1 MPSNKI
7 EQIASAL
14 RETLD
19 IEVKNWLGGLTERTD
34 QAKLAREIIALG
46 NHGGGYIFIGF
57 SDVEGHPEIQPRD
70 NEERAFTQDII
81 SGVVER
87 YIEPSCQV
95 NVETVQLAGSEIAHP
110 VITVP
115 GSHRTPLWA
124 KRGAADEEILKN
136 ATIYIRRPGA
146 KSEPPRTQDDWE
158 KLIDRFVKSRQSE
171 LVAAM
176 RSVLNPELTP
186 SGVSTEALNNWEVEG
201 KDKWVSYIANL
212 PSNDPRRFTT
222 GYWTA
227 SFYIE
232 GFEISS
238 ISDLNSYLRDEF
250 PSFSGSRP
258 FFYSQD
264 EGRRP
269 ISLGN
274 VIEAWLGNFEATHG
288 NNHIASISDFWRLST
303 LGYGYIIRSFSEDDP
318 SYCSNRSPRPTPPN
332 FDRVYHAYRVAELLR
347 AIESLALRFSSRD
360 ANFTLKITYHGM
372 LGRSLESSDFNW
384 TFEHDGTSNVD
395 IIESEISG
403 SVALISTN
411 LEEMI
416 VSLLDTV
423 YGHFDFGKTIPT
435 VVANAAEFVSG
446 RN

>member
-1 MPSNKI
+1 MSSTRI
-7 EQIASAL
+7 EQIANAL

-19 IEVKNWLGGLTERTD
+19 IEIKNWLGGLTERID

-57 SDVEGHPEIQPRD
+57 SDDEGHPEIPPQND
-70 NEERAFTQDII
+70 EERAFTQDAI

-87 YIEPSCQV
+87 FIEPSCQV
-95 NVETVQLAGSEIAHP
+95 NVDTVQLVGSEIVHP

-124 KRGAADEEILKN
+124 KRGASDEVVLKN

-186 SGVSTEALNNWEVEG
+186 SGSSTEDLANWEAEG
-201 KDKWVSYIANL
+201 KEKWVSYLENL
-212 PSNDPRRFTT
+212 PPNDSRRFST

-232 GFEISS
+232 DFEISS
-238 ISDLNSYLRDEF
+238 ISELNSYLRDEF

-258 FFYSQD
+258 FHYSQD

-274 VIEAWLGNFEATHG
+274 VIEAWLGNFEARHG
-288 NNHIASISDFWRLST
+288 GSHVASISDFWRLST
-303 LGYGYIIRSFSEDDP
+303 SGYGYIIRSLNEDDP

-332 FDRVYHAYRVAELLR
+332 FDRVYHAYRV
-347 AIESLALRFSSRD
+347 
-360 ANFTLKITYHGM
+360 
-372 LGRSLESSDFNW
+372 
-384 TFEHDGTSNVD
+384 
-395 IIESEISG
+395 
-403 SVALISTN
+403 
-411 LEEMI
+411 
-416 VSLLDTV
+416 
-423 YGHFDFGKTIPT
+423 
-435 VVANAAEFVSG
+435 
-446 RN
+446 